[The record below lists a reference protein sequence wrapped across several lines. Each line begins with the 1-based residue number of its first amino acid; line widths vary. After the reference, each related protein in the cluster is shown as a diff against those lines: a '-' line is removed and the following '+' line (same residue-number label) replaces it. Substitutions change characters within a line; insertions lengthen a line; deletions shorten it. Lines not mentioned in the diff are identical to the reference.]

1 MLHFGPCLVMHA
13 SNKSYYFTIHKWL
26 INYYFRPV
34 SEVEV
39 CVFPS
44 SVDKLPKPVQQA
56 LGM

>member
-1 MLHFGPCLVMHA
+1 MHA
-13 SNKSYYFTIHKWL
+13 SKQSYYFTIYKWL

-44 SVDKLPKPVQQA
+44 SVDNLPKPVQQA
-56 LGM
+56 LGI